1 MMEIKR
7 CNSLEEARAE
17 IDKLDDTIVELIAA
31 RNAYIRQLAHFKN
44 SIDEIKAE
52 DRISD
57 VINRVRSRAI
67 ELDLSPNLI
76 NELYINMIDAMVD
89 SEVAEFK
96 NAKNF

>member
-1 MMEIKR
+1 MDIKK
-7 CNSLEEARAE
+7 CNSLQETREE
-17 IDKLDDTIVELIAA
+17 IDKLDDKIVELIAA
-31 RNAYIRQLAHFKN
+31 RNAYVKQLAYFKD
-44 SIDEIKAE
+44 SIEEIKAE

-57 VINRVRSRAI
+57 VVNRVRAKAI

-76 NELYINMIDAMVD
+76 NELYVRMINDMVD